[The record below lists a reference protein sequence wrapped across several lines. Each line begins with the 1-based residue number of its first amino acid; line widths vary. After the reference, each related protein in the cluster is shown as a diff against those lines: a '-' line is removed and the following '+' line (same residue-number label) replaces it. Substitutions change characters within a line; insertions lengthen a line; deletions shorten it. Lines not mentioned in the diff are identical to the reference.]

1 VSQLQGYVTD
11 VPYLRN
17 FQREMAPAWLDCVAT
32 LCGMSPPNR
41 ASGFAWC
48 DLGCGQGL
56 TATVLAATHPAGR
69 FVGVDLM
76 PAHIANARA
85 LASDAGVGNLEF
97 YNADFAAVDLGT
109 TRFDYIVAHGV
120 YAWIDERSQAALC
133 RLIDRHLAPG
143 GLVYLSYNAMPGWA
157 ADMPLQHLLLALG
170 ARMPGD
176 SIARFSAAAELV
188 GRIAAA
194 GAPSLTAS
202 PIAAQLG
209 TIEERLARAYLAHEY
224 LAPYWQPLFV
234 SEVRKTMAQIGLVPV
249 GSATFVDNFDSFVL
263 RAAERE
269 VLARVTDAGAYELV
283 RDFLTHKRFRR
294 DVFGR
299 DVPSLDDDER
309 RQLLCAM
316 RFALACPADAVT
328 FATRTA
334 AGQLKFDNPVAR
346 RIVTA
351 LAGGPCHLS
360 QIAAGEVA
368 SQDLIASLIALCC
381 GGAVRPVENGDVPV
395 AALNRLFLDHISDG
409 DPIGYLALPC
419 GTAVKAEAAV
429 LRALRDGQRPDDPT
443 HAGLFDF
450 LVAGAA
456 GPLSVN
462 AARRAM
468 TRSS

>member
-1 VSQLQGYVTD
+1 MQGDGVSEVQGYVTD

-32 LCGMSPPNR
+32 LCGVAPPDR
-41 ASGFAWC
+41 ATGFAWC

-76 PAHIANARA
+76 PAHIANARQ
-85 LASDAGVGNLEF
+85 LATDAGVGNLEF

-109 TRFDYIVAHGV
+109 ARFDYIVAHGV
-120 YAWIDERSQAALC
+120 YAWIDDASQAALC

-157 ADMPLQHLLLALG
+157 ADMPLQRLLLALG
-170 ARMPGD
+170 ATMPGD
-176 SIARFSAAAELV
+176 SIARFRAAADLV
-188 GRIAAA
+188 GRVAAS

-202 PIAAQLG
+202 PIAAQLE
-209 TIEERLARAYLAHEY
+209 TIEERHARAYLAHEY
-224 LAPYWQPLFV
+224 LAPHWQPLFV

-249 GSATFVDNFDSFVL
+249 GSATFADNFDSFVL

-269 VLARVTDAGAYELV
+269 VLALVTDPGAHELV

-299 DVPSLDDDER
+299 DVPALDDDER
-309 RQLLCAM
+309 RERLCAM
-316 RFALACPADAVT
+316 RFALTCPADSVT
-328 FATRTA
+328 FVTRTA
-334 AGQLKFDNPVAR
+334 AGQLKFDNPVSRA
-346 RIVTA
+346 IVTA

-360 QIAAGEVA
+360 QITAAEGA

-381 GGAVRPVENGDVPV
+381 GGDVRPVEDGDVSV
-395 AALNRLFLDHISDG
+395 AALNRLLLDHISDS
-409 DPIGYLALPC
+409 DAIGYLALPC
-419 GTAVKAEAAV
+419 GTAVRVEAAV
-429 LRALRDGQRPDDPT
+429 GRALRDGQRPDDPT
-443 HAGLFDF
+443 LAGWQ
-450 LVAGAA
+450 AA
-456 GPLSVN
+456 KPQQ
-462 AARRAM
+462 AP
-468 TRSS
+468 